1 MFVFLL
7 FAAIYLKGH
16 YAILE
21 KDFMLRNIY
30 VTHNRINQL
39 FSEENNEGL
48 FKFVKAQ
55 IKKIKSKQLLKKFV
69 IFWYNVIPQNFTVH
83 L

>member
-1 MFVFLL
+1 MFVFLF

>member
-1 MFVFLL
+1 
-7 FAAIYLKGH
+7 
-16 YAILE
+16 
-21 KDFMLRNIY
+21 MLRNIY

-39 FSEENNEGL
+39 FSEENKEGL

-69 IFWYNVIPQNFTVH
+69 IF
-83 L
+83 

>member
-1 MFVFLL
+1 MFVFLF

-69 IFWYNVIPQNFTVH
+69 IFWYNVIPQNYTVP